1 MRYEKIDLNSIRDIL
16 LKYSKNPK
24 FAFNIKSKLCW
35 NRYKKQVVYM
45 AKLIPKNA
53 TALEAGC
60 GQGICSTMLLKLRP
74 DISIKAIELYPYGD
88 ADSKYKYWSEFKKF
102 GVKFQIDNAESM
114 KFKNNTFD
122 VIFCFGV
129 IEHLNAGKFLSE
141 AYRVLKKNGQ
151 LFIFNIPNKYSIA
164 E

>member
-1 MRYEKIDLNSIRDIL
+1 MLSISKAICVGIDI
-16 LKYSKNPK
+16 
-24 FAFNIKSKLCW
+24 
-35 NRYKKQVVYM
+35 KKQVGYL

-53 TALEAGC
+53 TTLEAGC
-60 GQGICSTMLLKLRP
+60 GHGICSTMLRQLRP
-74 DISIKAIELYPYGD
+74 DISIIAIDLHPSGD
-88 ADSKYKYWSEFKKF
+88 MDPKYEYWSEFKKF

-129 IEHLNAGKFLSE
+129 IEHLNAEKFLSE
-141 AYRVLKKNGQ
+141 AYRVLKKDGQ

-164 E
+164 EYISKKIKIYFHPKNILQMKLKI